1 EGIST
6 WQKLFRPTDPT
17 LLAVLLE
24 DAIAVIGVLL
34 AGFAIA
40 LTRVTGNGMWDVG
53 FSIAIALML
62 GVTAVILGAINMR
75 LLTDVRDLEAEVVFD
90 TIAKAHR
97 EIERY
102 HDLRSIVV
110 DEANTVLVAEVEL
123 REEAVLAG
131 LRKKISQH
139 EALLLSTLPE
149 SRRDNAALRE
159 YIADRA
165 AVQATLE
172 RTEALIDELEQ
183 LIRERCPRVSH
194 ITLEVEGI
202 IRDQAADVSD
212 HIPQPEH

>member
-1 EGIST
+1 
-6 WQKLFRPTDPT
+6 
-17 LLAVLLE
+17 
-24 DAIAVIGVLL
+24 
-34 AGFAIA
+34 
-40 LTRVTGNGMWDVG
+40 
-53 FSIAIALML
+53 
-62 GVTAVILGAINMR
+62 
-75 LLTDVRDLEAEVVFD
+75 
-90 TIAKAHR
+90 
-97 EIERY
+97 
-102 HDLRSIVV
+102 
-110 DEANTVLVAEVEL
+110 VLVAEVEL

>member
-1 EGIST
+1 M
-6 WQKLFRPTDPT
+6 
-17 LLAVLLE
+17 E
-24 DAIAVIGVLL
+24 DAIAIIGVLL
-34 AGFAIA
+34 AGFGIA

-62 GVTAVILGAINMR
+62 GGTAVILGAVNMR
-75 LLTDVRDLEAEVVFD
+75 LLTDVRDREAEAIFD

-123 REEAVLAG
+123 REEAMLAG
-131 LRKKISQH
+131 LRQQISQH
-139 EALLLSTLPE
+139 EALMLSTVPE
-149 SRRDNAALRE
+149 SRRNNAVLQE

-194 ITLEVEGI
+194 ITLEIEGI
-202 IRDQAADVSD
+202 IRDQAADGPD
-212 HIPQPEH
+212 HLPQPEH